1 MTNTTWQPIDLQP
14 VIEAV
19 QAMTPED
26 RADLIWGD
34 R

>member
-1 MTNTTWQPIDLQP
+1 MTNTTWQPIDTAKVLD
-14 VIEAV
+14 AV
-19 QAMTPED
+19 ESMTPEE